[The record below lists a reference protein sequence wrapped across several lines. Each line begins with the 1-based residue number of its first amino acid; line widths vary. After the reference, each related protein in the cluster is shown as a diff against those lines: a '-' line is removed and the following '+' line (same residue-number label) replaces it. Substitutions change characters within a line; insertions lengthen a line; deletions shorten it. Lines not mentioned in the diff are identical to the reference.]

1 MKSLCWPLTPPS
13 SPLHWLAIC
22 LDVLIMTFSTAGQ
35 RSWQEQTAVEDLPE
49 NRCLFSDTC
58 SQSQLSTYLQV
69 QYIPATQIKSHR
81 SRRQLVLFIHTSLF
95 SLFSNSPLQ
104 IIVQLSGH
112 STDRDVS
119 GLVPCV
125 CVKSC
130 DPGQLHCE
138 GDGSLTGYP
147 IKEPE
152 RTNAPSREANEGEMR
167 HHPQRSKMHS
177 RCRTTLGGPG
187 KVWSWLVSV
196 KVTGC

>member
-1 MKSLCWPLTPPS
+1 MLCGFFFFFCKYVAFHSHFAHSLAGTLLLKRTTCWNLLPIVLPCSLLTQPSLAEHDRSPP
-13 SPLHWLAIC
+13 C
-22 LDVLIMTFSTAGQ
+22 
-35 RSWQEQTAVEDLPE
+35 
-49 NRCLFSDTC
+49 DTC
-58 SQSQLSTYLQV
+58 SPSQLSTYLQV

-95 SLFSNSPLQ
+95 SLFSNSPLE

-167 HHPQRSKMHS
+167 HHPQRSKKHS

-187 KVWSWLVSV
+187 KV
-196 KVTGC
+196 